1 LRADPIDQLV
11 SKIRALTAD
20 AMDDQCGK
28 VFFHR
33 QV

>member
-1 LRADPIDQLV
+1 LI

-20 AMDDQCGK
+20 AMNDQCGK